1 MTTTIGFIG
10 LGMMGRPMV
19 ENLASRDGLAV
30 IAFDRAPAALA
41 ALASLPS
48 YGNALSTSSRLEDLA
63 GCDVV
68 ITMLPN
74 SAITSRVIEGA
85 DDEPG
90 LVRIL
95 RRGSTIIDMGSSDPT
110 ETIRLAPVLAAAG
123 IGFVDAPVSGAV
135 AKARAGTLAIMAGTD
150 EATFARIEPILA
162 RMGATLI
169 RTGAIGSAHA
179 MKALNNYV
187 YAAGLLAVSEALAI
201 AERMELDPGIFADV
215 LNASSGR
222 NVASETKLKQFIIP
236 RDFAGG
242 FALALQAKDI
252 ATAAKLQEVTGVDGQ
267 LLQLCD
273 SVWKQAVDEAEPG
286 ADNTSIYRHVAR
298 RTAAPRS

>member
-30 IAFDRAPAALA
+30 IAFDRAPAALE
-41 ALASLPS
+41 ALTSLPS
-48 YGNALSTSSRLEDLA
+48 YGNALSTSTRLEDLA

-123 IGFVDAPVSGAV
+123 IGFVDAPSP
-135 AKARAGTLAIMAGTD
+135 ARSP
-150 EATFARIEPILA
+150 R
-162 RMGATLI
+162 RV
-169 RTGAIGSAHA
+169 R
-179 MKALNNYV
+179 
-187 YAAGLLAVSEALAI
+187 
-201 AERMELDPGIFADV
+201 ERWRSWPAPTRRLSR
-215 LNASSGR
+215 ASSLSSRGW
-222 NVASETKLKQFIIP
+222 A
-236 RDFAGG
+236 
-242 FALALQAKDI
+242 
-252 ATAAKLQEVTGVDGQ
+252 
-267 LLQLCD
+267 
-273 SVWKQAVDEAEPG
+273 
-286 ADNTSIYRHVAR
+286 RH
-298 RTAAPRS
+298 

>member
-30 IAFDRAPAALA
+30 IAFDRSPA
-41 ALASLPS
+41 ALASLAELPS
-48 YGNALSTSSRLEDLA
+48 YGKTLSTCTALDDLA

-74 SAITSRVIEGA
+74 SAITSRVIGGA
-85 DDEPG
+85 DGEKG
-90 LVRIL
+90 LVQIL
-95 RRGSTIIDMGSSDPT
+95 RRGSAVIDMGSSDPT
-110 ETIRLAPVLAAAG
+110 ETLRLAPLLAEAG

-135 AKARAGTLAIMAGTD
+135 AKARTGTLAIMAGTD
-150 EATFARIEPILA
+150 EDTFARIEPILA
-162 RMGATLI
+162 RMGSALI

-201 AERMELDPGIFADV
+201 AERMELDTGIFTDV

-236 RDFAGG
+236 RDFAAG

-252 ATAAKLQEVTGVDGQ
+252 ATAAKLKEATGVDAQ
-267 LLQLCD
+267 LLALCD
-273 SVWKQAVDEAEPG
+273 SVWKQAVAQAEPG
-286 ADNTSIYRHVAR
+286 ADNTTIYRHVAGK
-298 RTAAPRS
+298 